1 MFDIGDV
8 VFYAGTSS
16 RPGAN
21 AEYHAVDERLIAK
34 TPKIFLPKRGKL
46 AINGN
51 YSIRST
57 FDVFNATTDLSL
69 INIRQY

>member
-1 MFDIGDV
+1 MGQSVSMFDIGDV

-34 TPKIFLPKRGKL
+34 TPKIFLPKRVQ
-46 AINGN
+46 ACH
-51 YSIRST
+51 
-57 FDVFNATTDLSL
+57 
-69 INIRQY
+69 